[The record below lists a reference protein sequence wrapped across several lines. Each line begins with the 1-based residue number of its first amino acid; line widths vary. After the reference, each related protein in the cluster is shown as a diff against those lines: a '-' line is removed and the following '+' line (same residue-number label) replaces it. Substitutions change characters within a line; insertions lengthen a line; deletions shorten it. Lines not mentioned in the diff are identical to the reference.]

1 MGMVLCKPPLE
12 CTLNT
17 KSSIGV
23 TPTDIMPITIALVKH
38 RSNLLTHHIL
48 TILLSRN
55 TVHINQPIPQSTP
68 CHLQLHS
75 RRSRRWTYQI
85 DKAHPR

>member
-12 CTLNT
+12 CTLNN

-23 TPTDIMPITIALVKH
+23 TPTDTMPITIVLVKH

-48 TILLSRN
+48 TILLSRH
-55 TVHINQPIPQSTP
+55 TAHIKCIPQLTP
-68 CHLQLHS
+68 CHLQLHFH
-75 RRSRRWTYQI
+75 RSRRLTYRI
-85 DKAHPR
+85 DKALPR